1 MLDLFNLKF
10 FNVLDNLQEKSKN
23 GYKNIHECKI
33 QDFHNFIIY
42 DNNKI
47 MRNNLYLD
55 DLFNHILSFKYQ
67 DDHIEISN
75 KYNDEIIIIKNGKSY
90 YK

>member
-10 FNVLDNLQEKSKN
+10 FNILDNLQEKSKN
-23 GYKNIHECKI
+23 GYKNIHECNF

-55 DLFNHILSFKYQ
+55 DLFNHILRFKYQ

-90 YK
+90 FK